1 MQYFGRSFIYNTLW
15 SIQGFFIQDF
25 PPVRSP
31 GRRERSAACDAAP
44 GFIATVLSRICG
56 NIVLGGPDGP
66 MMNFYEE
73 FGVRNDASVEE
84 IRQAYKTL
92 ARVLHPDSQM
102 DEKLRA
108 AAACQ
113 MKRLHEILDIFL
125 DPRKRRAYDESLAA
139 AAYPN
144 AALHWAPPEAAE
156 PSVRP
161 LDKFELAQSALRHWS
176 WILMACMILGSGF
189 WYVTARIPTLAESV
203 PNGLPHEALSNGTG
217 PVLRPVEQA
226 AKHEMGNSGAVETRL
241 SSVAEAALPKRTRCR
256 QTRVAW
262 ASECSSTD
270 TGCAFRP
277 GSNLGL
283 LGARAR
289 SPGAGRCALCS
300 EHPRVFVRRGV
311 VLRASPREARPA
323 SLPAG
328 RYRVPAH
335 GKGRNSRWPISR
347 KVQGLRYGRVSR
359 RPISSPRQIARG
371 SVGGSGLDIQRRGQR
386 RNRSGVAPAKLDESD
401 VVDNQARPPAGFKFW
416 RRHVVSPANAVM
428 RAPRELHLFA
438 LIVFARA
445 SHEPGQ

>member
-1 MQYFGRSFIYNTLW
+1 MQYFGRSFIYNMLW

-44 GFIATVLSRICG
+44 GFPATVLSRICG

-161 LDKFELAQSALRHWS
+161 LDKFEFAQSALRHWS

-203 PNGLPHEALSNGTG
+203 PNGLPHEALPNGTG
-217 PVLRPVEQA
+217 PVLRPVEQT
-226 AKHEMGNSGAVETRL
+226 AKHETGDSAAVETRL
-241 SSVAEAALPKRTRCR
+241 SSVAEAALPKELGAAKPESPGLPNVPVPIPGALSGPAPTSAYSARAPEVPEPEDAPSVPSIHGSSFAGEWFYVPAIEKPDPHLYPPVDIEFQLTEKDGILDGQYRGKYKVSDTAVSQDVLFQVQGKSPAGASAALVWTSSDGANGEIDLVLR
-256 QTRVAW
+256 QPNLMRVTW
-262 ASECSSTD
+262 WT
-270 TGCAFRP
+270 TKLGRRP
-277 GSNLGL
+277 GLSS
-283 LGARAR
+283 GAAT
-289 SPGAGRCALCS
+289 L
-300 EHPRVFVRRGV
+300 F
-311 VLRASPREARPA
+311 
-323 SLPAG
+323 
-328 RYRVPAH
+328 
-335 GKGRNSRWPISR
+335 
-347 KVQGLRYGRVSR
+347 
-359 RPISSPRQIARG
+359 RQ
-371 SVGGSGLDIQRRGQR
+371 QT
-386 RNRSGVAPAKLDESD
+386 P
-401 VVDNQARPPAGFKFW
+401 
-416 RRHVVSPANAVM
+416 
-428 RAPRELHLFA
+428 
-438 LIVFARA
+438 
-445 SHEPGQ
+445 